1 MTIVF
6 FPTGRQTKGFSPL
19 FEQPFVWV
27 TPCLRRVRRTLGLNY
42 NPGSSGMT
50 RYIIRRLLQAIPLL
64 FIISCILFILM
75 NEAVDPIATMGGRTV
90 TRAADRERLTR
101 QLGLDKP
108 LYVQYLFWLIGNDW
122 TKTDMDGDG
131 VPDTPGIRHGVLR
144 GDFGT
149 SLVNRGT
156 PVVEV
161 IWQRLPNTL
170 LLMVTSEMV
179 IIIGALLI
187 GIYSALRQYSL
198 MDNIVTGISFIG
210 YSMPIFFIA
219 LASMYI
225 FSVNFK
231 RWGLPSLPTVGMF
244 DPKVGQTWGQ
254 VAIHMILPVFS
265 ISFIYLA
272 AYSRYI
278 RSTMLEVMN
287 QDYIR
292 TAKSKGLP
300 RREVIFIH
308 ALKNAAL
315 PIVTIVGLDLPLLL
329 GGAVV
334 TERIFAWPGMGRLF
348 LDHVERGDTPVVMGI
363 LMLIAVA
370 VVVFQLITDVTY
382 AWLDPRIRYE

>member
-1 MTIVF
+1 
-6 FPTGRQTKGFSPL
+6 
-19 FEQPFVWV
+19 
-27 TPCLRRVRRTLGLNY
+27 
-42 NPGSSGMT
+42 MT
-50 RYIIRRLLQAIPLL
+50 RYIIRRILQAIPLL
-64 FIISCILFILM
+64 FIISCVLFILM
-75 NEAVDPIATMGGRTV
+75 NKAVDPIATMGGRTV

-108 LYVQYLFWLIGNDW
+108 LYMQYVYWLVGNDW
-122 TKTDMDGDG
+122 TNTDMDGDG
-131 VPDTPGIRHGVLR
+131 VAETPGIRHGVLR

-156 PVVEV
+156 PVLQV
-161 IWQRLPNTL
+161 IWERLPNTI
-170 LLMVTSEMV
+170 LLMVTAEFV
-179 IIIGALLI
+179 IIVGALLV

-198 MDNIVTGISFIG
+198 MDNIVTGISFVG

-244 DPKVGQTWGQ
+244 DPKVGETWGQ
-254 VAIHMILPVFS
+254 VAIHMVLPVFS
-265 ISFIYLA
+265 ISFISFA

-278 RSTMLEVMN
+278 RSTMLEVLN

-300 RREVIFIH
+300 RREVVFVH

-370 VVVFQLITDVTY
+370 VVVFQIITDVTY